1 MTQYSLPNLSWF
13 CKKTQYTNI
22 VQDGVALNSLS
33 NTSVPRFFISLVD
46 DIVLPANF
54 DLKVRMRIVSEGGA
68 AYGNSGITIGKR
80 VSINNELFLIL
91 RNPFLSSGNS
101 WLFAYTANS
110 SSTIGISTP
119 ASQYNTKYSTAK
131 DIWFRVKVQDNA
143 LSYAIWNDD
152 ESEPL
157 LISAGAIPV
166 NARGT
171 LNSNG
176 GLIIGHYSEKT
187 YIIVKEIRVGTD
199 NDAAPPSNP
208 TTFITGTLLKPD
220 NTPAGL
226 CGVRVYSKKS
236 GVLIEETT
244 TDENGLYAIES
255 MFPTSALVQ
264 IVGVDQDNNEWKPPI
279 HEAYPVL

>member
-33 NTSVPRFFISLVD
+33 NTSVPKFFISLVD

-54 DLKVRMRIVSEGGA
+54 DLKVRLRIVSEGGA
-68 AYGNSGITIGKR
+68 AYSNSGIMIGKR
-80 VSINNELFLIL
+80 VSNNNELFFIL

-101 WLFAYTANS
+101 KLFAYTANN
-110 SSTIGISTP
+110 SSTIDISTP
-119 ASQYNTKYSTAK
+119 ANVYNTKYSTAK
-131 DIWFRVKVQDNA
+131 DIWIRVKVQDNA
-143 LSYAIWNDD
+143 LSYAIWNND
-152 ESEPL
+152 ETEPVV
-157 LISAGAIPV
+157 ISAGVIPV
-166 NARGT
+166 AARGT

-176 GLIIGHYSEKT
+176 SLIVGHFSEKT
-187 YIIVKEIRVGTD
+187 YIIVKEIRVGTN
-199 NDAAPPSNP
+199 NDATPPSNP
-208 TTFITGTLLKPD
+208 TTFVAGTLLKPD
-220 NTPAGL
+220 DTPAGL

-244 TDENGLYAIES
+244 TDENSLYAIES
-255 MFPTSALVQ
+255 MFPTSELVQ

-279 HEAYPVL
+279 HETYPVL